1 MRRILGDRDFPI
13 ATYSLIGFNILLY
26 LALIGTIR
34 EEIYR
39 EWALVPGR
47 AGLLQMFTSTFLHA
61 SVPHLALNMLLL
73 YLFGRRVER
82 AVGSVEFFLFYIG
95 SGFAASVMHL
105 SIVFAFMPPEARL
118 QHALGASGAI
128 AGVMGV
134 YAIRFYMDRFQIGPV
149 CLPASIVLL
158 GWLVTQVVLG
168 IVGLYTPSLT
178 IGWLRLDLSQVGYWA
193 HLGGFI
199 FGMGF
204 AQLGQLGLEA
214 QKEYL
219 LSDAQ
224 DRFRRGTLL
233 DVARDFEELL
243 SVDPEDPFAYA
254 ELGRTWM
261 LLGDPEQSLP
271 YYEKALNL
279 YLRENRRD
287 LAVERLRE
295 LRAVWP
301 ELPLESRLQFRM
313 GCVLEE
319 MGEFGEAVRELDLL
333 VRSGRRTAE
342 AEIAAL
348 RIGEIQLTRL
358 KRPDLAAQTFKRFL
372 QTWPESDWRQFA
384 EQSLGRATNERQA
397 YD

>member
-1 MRRILGDRDFPI
+1 MRRILGDRDFPV
-13 ATYSLIGFNILLY
+13 ATYSLIGFNLLLY

-39 EWALVPGR
+39 DWALVPGR
-47 AGLLQMFTSTFLHA
+47 AGLMQMFTSTFLHA
-61 SVPHLALNMLLL
+61 SVPHLALNLFFL
-73 YLFGRRVER
+73 YLFGRRVEK
-82 AVGSVEFFLFYIG
+82 ALGSVEFFLFYIG

-105 SIVFAFMPPEARL
+105 SIVFAFMPPEARM

-134 YAIRFYMDRFQIGPV
+134 YAIRFYMDRFEIGPV
-149 CLPASIVLL
+149 RLPASIVLL

-168 IVGLYTPSLT
+168 IVGLYAPSLT
-178 IGWLRLDLSQVGYWA
+178 IGWLHLDLSQVGYWA

-204 AQLGQLGLEA
+204 AQLSQLGLEA

-224 DRFRRGTLL
+224 DRLRRGTLL
-233 DVARDFEELL
+233 EVARDFEELL
-243 SVDPEDPFAYA
+243 TVDPEDPFAYA

-261 LLGDPEQSLP
+261 LLDDPEQSLP
-271 YYEKALNL
+271 YYEKALEL
-279 YLRENRRD
+279 YLKENRRD

-295 LRAVWP
+295 LRSVWP
-301 ELPLESRLQFRM
+301 ETPLESRLQFRM

-319 MGEFGEAVRELDLL
+319 MGEYEEALSELELL

-342 AEIAAL
+342 AEVAAL

-358 KRPDLAAQTFKRFL
+358 RRPDLAAQTFKRFL
-372 QTWPESDWRQFA
+372 QAWPDSDWRQFA
-384 EQSLGRATNERQA
+384 EQSLGRATNER
-397 YD
+397 